1 LKAQR
6 RLGTHSRSYNLGSC
20 GKRKEFWRETMY
32 VRSGLKGLRCPGKD
46 FGRKTIYY
54 NIYKSKLSH
63 SSEICS
69 IAT

>member
-1 LKAQR
+1 
-6 RLGTHSRSYNLGSC
+6 
-20 GKRKEFWRETMY
+20 MY